1 MSSFPLLSICVR
13 KMNKFKF
20 LIVHALLSQHEL
32 VSQDTVSSC
41 MIFPNELTRRN
52 EKRRREERTS
62 RGEKKIVLFR
72 LQQWYFR
79 MPNDDG
85 TNFITTIVK
94 TLWNVLLVCAHSF
107 RLCCLF
113 FFLLFAS
120 THSHPS
126 CGVVSL
132 ICTHEQPWHTHNHI
146 HI

>member
-52 EKRRREERTS
+52 EKRRREEQTS
-62 RGEKKIVLFR
+62 RGEGKNCPFSAAAMIFSDAKRRRHKFHNNHRENV
-72 LQQWYFR
+72 
-79 MPNDDG
+79 
-85 TNFITTIVK
+85 VK
-94 TLWNVLLVCAHSF
+94 CAFGVRTQLSTLLP
-107 RLCCLF
+107 F

-120 THSHPS
+120 THSHP
-126 CGVVSL
+126 VAEL
-132 ICTHEQPWHTHNHI
+132 YH
-146 HI
+146 